1 MISKKMCVLGA
12 FSVGKTS
19 LVERYVHSIFSEKY
33 LSTIG
38 VKISKKVIDVDGTEV
53 TLVLW
58 DMEGEDDYSEINF
71 SYLRGAMGV
80 FIVADGMRRETL
92 DIAMHI
98 RGIVL
103 KLAPDIPH
111 IMIINKADLKA
122 EWEIQTQDIEKIRQQ
137 GVSVIETSAKTGQT
151 VDAAFT
157 DLARAMQ

>member
-1 MISKKMCVLGA
+1 MVSKKMCMLGA

-19 LVERYVHSIFSEKY
+19 LVERYVRSIFSDKY

-38 VKISKKVIDVDGTEV
+38 VKISKKAVNVDGTEI
-53 TLVLW
+53 TLVIW
-58 DMEGEDDYSEINF
+58 DMEGEDDYGEINF

-103 KLAPDIPH
+103 KLVPGMPH
-111 IMIINKADLKA
+111 ILLINKADLKA
-122 EWEIQTQDIEKIRQQ
+122 EWEIQAHDIEKFRHQDVKIM
-137 GVSVIETSAKTGQT
+137 ETSAKTGQS
-151 VDAAFT
+151 VEDAFL
-157 DLARAMQ
+157 DLSRHML